1 MTTIP
6 TPNPIKPPRRRGW
19 RLPVLILL
27 VLIAGTSVLLVWASK
42 IPLKHARDEW
52 RAGRPSLA
60 LGELARWPILHVQ
73 HTEYDR
79 MFAINYLTARKPEL
93 ARPYLER
100 LRTRD
105 SAWFPTLRKD
115 EVARRFVSAGQY
127 QAFLDYDRASRE
139 RREDPSVALYRAAAQ
154 LGLNRIAEADAAF
167 REIDEKSV
175 DATKYAALKV
185 ALEQRRQG
193 SFPWVID
200 RSGGTIALFQIANAD
215 VVAVNTEFAA
225 LVDREAGASTF
236 ESHLPA
242 LGSDNAI
249 RTTLDANVQHAA
261 MQALGGFRGSL
272 VAIDP
277 RTNELLAVATNRA
290 GGPLQN
296 LAFDAQYEPGSIVK
310 VLTGMTA
317 LRNGIDF
324 KTFFPL
330 DCTGWLAVDGR
341 QFHDWAPH
349 GPLADINEALAV
361 SCNVAFAKMGIQLGR
376 DRLAQTLT
384 AAGFDSAV
392 NLGAFDVPL
401 GKNVGRVFNNFE
413 TGFYAIGLEHE
424 SVNAL
429 HVAMLASMMANRG
442 VLTTPS
448 LILSRQSILG
458 EPVGAPVPQTKT
470 TVAPKEIAEVMIAA
484 MRAVVTSPK
493 GTGRRAA
500 IDGLDLALK
509 TGTAG
514 KQENGY
520 HAVILAFAPAD
531 HPRIA
536 IGLIAENSGPAEYA
550 GAKIAHDFFE
560 AVKAR
565 P

>member
-6 TPNPIKPPRRRGW
+6 TPDPVKPPRRRGW
-19 RLPVLILL
+19 RVPLFTLLFLIVATSALL
-27 VLIAGTSVLLVWASK
+27 IWASG

-60 LGELARWPILHVQ
+60 LAELARWPLLHLR

-79 MFAINYLTARKPEL
+79 MFAISYLTARKPEL

-115 EVARRFVSAGQY
+115 EVARRFVSSGRY

-139 RREDPSVALYRAAAQ
+139 RREDDSVALYRAAAQ

-175 DATKYAALKV
+175 DAAKYAALKV

-200 RSGGTIALFQIANAD
+200 RSGGTIALYQIANAD
-215 VVAVNTEFAA
+215 VVAVNTEFAG
-225 LVDREAGASTF
+225 LVEREAGASTF
-236 ESHLPA
+236 ESRLPD

-249 RTTLDANVQHAA
+249 STTLDPNVQHAA

-290 GGPLQN
+290 GGALQN

-317 LRNGIDF
+317 LGNGIDF
-324 KTFFPL
+324 KKFFPL
-330 DCTGWLAVDGR
+330 DCTGWLDVDGR

-349 GPLADINEALAV
+349 GPLADVNEALAV

-376 DRLAQTLT
+376 DRLAQTLS
-384 AAGFDSAV
+384 AAGFDSTV

-413 TGFYAIGLEHE
+413 TGFYAVGLEHE

-458 EPVGAPVPQTKT
+458 EPVGSPVSQTKT
-470 TVAPKEIAEVMIAA
+470 TVATKEIAEVMINA
-484 MRAVVTSPK
+484 MRAVVTNPK

-500 IDGLDLALK
+500 VDGLDLALK

-514 KQENGY
+514 KQEQGY
-520 HAVILAFAPAD
+520 HALILAFAPAD

>member
-1 MTTIP
+1 MTTTP
-6 TPNPIKPPRRRGW
+6 TPDPVKPARRRGW
-19 RLPVLILL
+19 RVPFFTLL
-27 VLIAGTSVLLVWASK
+27 VLVIATSALLVWLAR
-42 IPLKHARDEW
+42 IPLGHARDEW
-52 RAGRPSLA
+52 RAGRPSRA
-60 LGELARWPILHVQ
+60 LEELGRWSILHVQ
-73 HTEYDR
+73 HSEYDR
-79 MFAINYLTARKPEL
+79 MYAINYLTARKPDL
-93 ARPYLER
+93 ARPFLER

-105 SAWFPTLRKD
+105 SAWFPTLHKD

-139 RREDPSVALYRAAAQ
+139 RREDASVALYRAAAQ

-167 REIDEKSV
+167 REIEEKSV
-175 DATKYAALKV
+175 DAAKYAALKV

-200 RSGGTIALFQIANAD
+200 RSGGTIAVYQIANSD
-215 VVAVNTEFAA
+215 VVALNTEFAG
-225 LVDREAGASTF
+225 LVEREAGASTF
-236 ESHLPA
+236 EARLPS

-249 RTTLDANVQHAA
+249 RTTLDAGVQHAA

-277 RTNELLAVATNRA
+277 RTNELLAVASNRA

-296 LAFDAQYEPGSIVK
+296 LALDAQYEPGSVIK

-330 DCTGWLAVDGR
+330 TCTGWLDVDGR

-349 GPLADINEALAV
+349 GPMADVNEALSV

-384 AAGFDSAV
+384 AAGFDSIV

-424 SVNAL
+424 SVTAL

-458 EPVGAPVPQTKT
+458 EPVGAAIPQSKT
-470 TVAPKEIAEVMIAA
+470 TVAPKETAEVMIGA

-500 IDGLDLALK
+500 VDGLELALK

-514 KQENGY
+514 KQEQGY

-536 IGLIAENSGPAEYA
+536 IGMIAESAGPAEYA